1 MDQPGTCFPTW
12 NKYLLLE
19 ENVLLRTDS
28 ASVDAA
34 NLPKCKFSILPSG
47 QREDLLQFSGSEGR
61 MQNPA
66 EKVHEEKTFIT
77 VHPVLWKNDLKFFPL
92 RVAGGWL
99 FFIASLFTFFPLS

>member
-1 MDQPGTCFPTW
+1 MLQIC
-12 NKYLLLE
+12 LSA
-19 ENVLLRTDS
+19 DS